1 MIRFAKKSNYTNTN
15 NSNNNVPSMKTEI
28 DVRKSRKIPASDM
41 SNHEFNDVNW
51 VPMSRNQ
58 KTRKPINP
66 TSNYLI
72 FYKFYNWTIGY
83 VVVGLHLFMNFVN
96 FHSINRLKLEIRV
109 DFYPLLSENIF
120 LLDFVKFFA
129 NF

>member
-1 MIRFAKKSNYTNTN
+1 MIRFAKKSNYTNAN
-15 NSNNNVPSMKTEI
+15 SSNNNVPSMKTEI

-41 SNHEFNDVNW
+41 SNHEFNDTNW

-72 FYKFYNWTIGY
+72 FYKFYNWTIG
-83 VVVGLHLFMNFVN
+83 
-96 FHSINRLKLEIRV
+96 
-109 DFYPLLSENIF
+109 
-120 LLDFVKFFA
+120 
-129 NF
+129 

>member
-15 NSNNNVPSMKTEI
+15 SSNNNVPSMKTEI

-66 TSNYLI
+66 TSKYLI
-72 FYKFYNWTIGY
+72 FYKF
-83 VVVGLHLFMNFVN
+83 
-96 FHSINRLKLEIRV
+96 
-109 DFYPLLSENIF
+109 
-120 LLDFVKFFA
+120 
-129 NF
+129 

>member
-15 NSNNNVPSMKTEI
+15 SSNNNVPSMKTEI

-66 TSNYLI
+66 TSKYSI
-72 FYKFYNWTIGY
+72 FY
-83 VVVGLHLFMNFVN
+83 NF
-96 FHSINRLKLEIRV
+96 
-109 DFYPLLSENIF
+109 
-120 LLDFVKFFA
+120 
-129 NF
+129 

>member
-1 MIRFAKKSNYTNTN
+1 
-15 NSNNNVPSMKTEI
+15 MKTEI

-72 FYKFYNWTIGY
+72 FYKFYNWTIG
-83 VVVGLHLFMNFVN
+83 
-96 FHSINRLKLEIRV
+96 
-109 DFYPLLSENIF
+109 
-120 LLDFVKFFA
+120 
-129 NF
+129 

>member
-1 MIRFAKKSNYTNTN
+1 
-15 NSNNNVPSMKTEI
+15 MKTEI
-28 DVRKSRKIPASDM
+28 DVRKSRKIPASDI

-72 FYKFYNWTIGY
+72 FYKFHEFIY
-83 VVVGLHLFMNFVN
+83 
-96 FHSINRLKLEIRV
+96 K
-109 DFYPLLSENIF
+109 SEF
-120 LLDFVKFFA
+120 
-129 NF
+129 

>member
-1 MIRFAKKSNYTNTN
+1 MIRFAKKSNYTNAN
-15 NSNNNVPSMKTEI
+15 HNNNNVPSSMKTEI
-28 DVRKSRKIPASDM
+28 DTRKSRKIPASDM

-83 VVVGLHLFMNFVN
+83 
-96 FHSINRLKLEIRV
+96 
-109 DFYPLLSENIF
+109 LSGYIY
-120 LLDFVKFFA
+120 L
-129 NF
+129 

>member
-1 MIRFAKKSNYTNTN
+1 
-15 NSNNNVPSMKTEI
+15 MKTEI
-28 DVRKSRKIPASDM
+28 DTRKSRKIPAPDM

-72 FYKFYNWTIGY
+72 LYEFYN
-83 VVVGLHLFMNFVN
+83 
-96 FHSINRLKLEIRV
+96 
-109 DFYPLLSENIF
+109 
-120 LLDFVKFFA
+120 
-129 NF
+129 

>member
-15 NSNNNVPSMKTEI
+15 SSNNNVPSMKTEI
-28 DVRKSRKIPASDM
+28 DVRKSRKIPASDI

-72 FYKFYNWTIGY
+72 FYKFHKFIY
-83 VVVGLHLFMNFVN
+83 
-96 FHSINRLKLEIRV
+96 K
-109 DFYPLLSENIF
+109 SEF
-120 LLDFVKFFA
+120 
-129 NF
+129 

>member
-15 NSNNNVPSMKTEI
+15 SSNNNVPSMKTEI

-72 FYKFYNWTIGY
+72 
-83 VVVGLHLFMNFVN
+83 LQ
-96 FHSINRLKLEIRV
+96 
-109 DFYPLLSENIF
+109 
-120 LLDFVKFFA
+120 LD
-129 NF
+129 